1 MPERK
6 IKIILIEDS
15 ITVRTFY
22 KNIFW
27 KQGFHVIE
35 AEDGKQGWENI
46 CDYKPDIVVLDMM
59 LPDIPGIEL
68 LKQIRST
75 PALKRIP
82 VMVLTSIKDVQHIQ
96 KVMSLGANYYSVK
109 GQDSIEKIQ
118 EIIYKLLRDAQQER
132 LHPEEEEQKE
142 KSEDDESGAE
152 RMIWWT

>member
-75 PALKRIP
+75 PSLKRIP
-82 VMVLTSIKDVQHIQ
+82 ILVLTSIKDIQHIQ
-96 KVMSLGANYYSVK
+96 KVMALGANYYSVK

-118 EIIYKLLRDAQQER
+118 EIIYKLLRDAQQQKIQ
-132 LHPEEEEQKE
+132 EEESGPDSDE
-142 KSEDDESGAE
+142 EDEEHGAE
-152 RMIWWT
+152 RMIWWV

>member
-46 CDYKPDIVVLDMM
+46 CDYKPDIIVLDMM
-59 LPDIPGIEL
+59 LPDIPGKEL
-68 LKQIRST
+68 LKQVRAT
-75 PALKRIP
+75 PNLKRIP
-82 VMVLTSIKDVQHIQ
+82 VMVLTSIKESEHIEE
-96 KVMSLGANYYSVK
+96 VMALGANYYSIK

-118 EIIYKLLRDAQQER
+118 GIIYKLLRDAQQQKMDG
-132 LHPEEEEQKE
+132 PEEEEE
-142 KSEDDESGAE
+142 KGEDGSAAE
-152 RMIWWT
+152 RMIWWV